1 MNKDYQKTH
10 LYQVDKKI
18 SKVNKISNLMAKS
31 SWIKSAR
38 LALGMSA
45 RQLGE
50 RLGLSAQ
57 AVIAMEK
64 RELSG
69 SINLKTLSEV
79 ARAMGLDLAYG
90 FFSEDNSLE
99 ELVKA
104 KAREK
109 ALEIVKRTNRDMFLE
124 DQVLSKR
131 DVKISLK
138 RNTEALI
145 NGSRKVLWD

>member
-1 MNKDYQKTH
+1 MNKDYQKNY
-10 LYQVDKKI
+10 LYQINKKI
-18 SKVNKISNLMAKS
+18 SKVNKINNLMPEA
-31 SWIKSAR
+31 SWIKSTR
-38 LALGMSA
+38 LALGMSS

-90 FFSEDNSLE
+90 FFSGSNSLE

-109 ALEIVKRTNRDMFLE
+109 ALEILKRTNRDMFLE
-124 DQVLSKR
+124 DQGLSKR
-131 DVKISLK
+131 DLKISLK

>member
-131 DVKISLK
+131 DLKISLK